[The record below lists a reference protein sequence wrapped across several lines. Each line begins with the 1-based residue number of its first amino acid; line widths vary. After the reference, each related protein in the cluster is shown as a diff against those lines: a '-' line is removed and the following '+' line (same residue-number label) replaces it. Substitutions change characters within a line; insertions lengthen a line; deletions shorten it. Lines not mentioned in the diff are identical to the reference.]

1 MKLYE
6 LTYLP
11 AVGLSEED
19 QKTLAERVVS
29 ALEVPPVSQHSNGF
43 FTTIEFNA
51 DPEKIEEIEERLK
64 EEKQIQRCLIV
75 KKNPVK
81 FKARSLRRTEFS
93 KKIEKEANENK
104 PKVELQ
110 EIEKKLDEIL
120 KD

>member
-11 AVGLSEED
+11 LPGISEDKQKALSE
-19 QKTLAERVVS
+19 RVIS
-29 ALEVPPVSQHSNGF
+29 ALETTPVSNHSNGF
-43 FTTIEFNA
+43 LTTMDFNTE
-51 DPEKIEEIEERLK
+51 PEKIK
-64 EEKQIQRCLIV
+64 EETQIQRYLILQ
-75 KKNPVK
+75 KKFVR
-81 FKARSLRRTEFS
+81 FKARILRRAEFS
-93 KKIEKEANENK
+93 KKIEKETSK

>member
-11 AVGLSEED
+11 LPGLSEDD
-19 QKTLAERVVS
+19 QKTLQDRVVS
-29 ALEVPPVSQHSNGF
+29 CLGANLVSQHSNGF
-43 FTTIEFNA
+43 LTTMDFNA
-51 DPEKIEEIEERLK
+51 EAEKIKEIEERLK
-64 EEKQIQRCLIV
+64 EETQIQRYLV
-75 KKNPVK
+75 LNKKPVR
-81 FKARSLRRTEFS
+81 FKARILRRAEFS
-93 KKIEKEANENK
+93 KKVAKETSK